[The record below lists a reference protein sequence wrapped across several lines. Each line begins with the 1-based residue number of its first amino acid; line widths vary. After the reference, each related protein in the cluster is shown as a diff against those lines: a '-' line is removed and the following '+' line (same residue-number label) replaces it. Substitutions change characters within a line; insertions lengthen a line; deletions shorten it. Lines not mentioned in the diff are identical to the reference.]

1 MIGQMKLSLFPTLI
15 GQMKLSLF
23 PAGTYV
29 ESFVVKPLTL
39 LRSNKSAPVN
49 PPVSAGI
56 AAIDSKCVH
65 LLTLAMRRRYPCR
78 LLPSLGCAVQSHAAS
93 AT

>member
-1 MIGQMKLSLFPTLI
+1 LI
-15 GQMKLSLF
+15 GQKKYSLF

-29 ESFVVKPLTL
+29 ESCVVKPLTL
-39 LRSNKSAPVN
+39 VRSNKSAPVN

-65 LLTLAMRRRYPCR
+65 LLTDASPLSLPLSAFPWLLCAMARCVDHVTLTR
-78 LLPSLGCAVQSHAAS
+78 HAGE
-93 AT
+93 T